1 MLRGSA
7 VVLAM
12 SILCAAGTAAAQPG
26 PLRPSQVVVQ
36 GSRIMTPAIEFEPGK
51 PVLAAASHALLD
63 DVAVVL
69 LGQLAASRIRI
80 GAHTDARGNSGANL
94 KLSQARADAV
104 RAYLASRGV
113 PADRLDAKGFGET
126 VPITDNRTE
135 HGRAQNRRIEL
146 TVVGAVAAA
155 PGKPA
160 SRTASTSQPVPSSK
174 APPSPPPA
182 SAQARREAKE
192 LFMKGQQAYQAGDHA
207 RATQYFKEAY
217 DREPAP
223 ALLYNLAQTYRVKG
237 DRARAILYYE
247 RFLAAKPD
255 SPTADQA
262 RQQLADLR
270 RGP

>member
-12 SILCAAGTAAAQPG
+12 SILCAAGTAGAQPG
-26 PLRPSQVVVQ
+26 PLRPSQAVVQ

-104 RAYLASRGV
+104 RDYLASRGV
-113 PADRLDAKGFGET
+113 PSDRLDAKGFGET

-146 TVVGAVAAA
+146 TVVGVVAAV
-155 PGKPA
+155 PGK
-160 SRTASTSQPVPSSK
+160 
-174 APPSPPPA
+174 PA

-192 LFMKGQQAYQAGDHA
+192 LFMKGQQAYQAGDYA

-255 SPTADQA
+255 SPNADQVK
-262 RQQLADLR
+262 QQLADLR

>member
-1 MLRGSA
+1 MLRGPA

-12 SILCAAGTAAAQPG
+12 SILCAAGTAVAQPG

-51 PVLAAASHALLD
+51 PVLAAASHVLLD
-63 DVAVVL
+63 DVAAVL

-80 GAHTDARGNSGANL
+80 GAHTDARGNSSANL

-104 RAYLASRGV
+104 RDYLASRGV

-146 TVVGAVAAA
+146 TVVGVVA
-155 PGKPA
+155 
-160 SRTASTSQPVPSSK
+160 RVPSSQ
-174 APPSPPPA
+174 APPSPSPA
-182 SAQARREAKE
+182 SVQARREAKE
-192 LFMKGQQAYQAGDHA
+192 LFMKGQQAYQAGDYA
-207 RATQYFKEAY
+207 RAAQLFKEAY

-255 SPTADQA
+255 SPNADQA
-262 RQQLADLR
+262 KQQLADLR